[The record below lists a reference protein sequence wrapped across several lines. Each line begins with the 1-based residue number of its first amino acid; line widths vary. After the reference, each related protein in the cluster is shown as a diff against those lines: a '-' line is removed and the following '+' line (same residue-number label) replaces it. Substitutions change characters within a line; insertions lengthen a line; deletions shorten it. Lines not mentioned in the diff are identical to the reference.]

1 MKSPPKDLIVV
12 HIDGGICSQINFISY
27 GLALSHMRGDKV
39 KVKYDISW
47 FREDGKDINGRFV
60 RNWDFPKAFP
70 GLPIEEATDA
80 EIASVK
86 KRHFVDLSEISSP
99 DEISAPAYLGGFPKG
114 CYNLPGIRE
123 LLTEKFSPAL
133 DEPSASVAE
142 EIAKGPA
149 CAIHVRRGDLSIS
162 SVAYGVP
169 CSTEYFA
176 KTIKIV
182 RALEPK
188 ARFYFFSDEPDY
200 VQDVLLPALPSDL
213 DSKIVGFNGSDKGYM
228 DLALIAKC
236 GYVIASIGSLGVYG
250 AFLGGGSLIL
260 PKYSLGCFQSME
272 NVIYLNEDRTLIAL
286 RQRQED
292 RKQIFPGVVR
302 IRWGKRR
309 SLLLFN
315 RIRIDYR

>member
-1 MKSPPKDLIVV
+1 M
-12 HIDGGICSQINFISY
+12 
-27 GLALSHMRGDKV
+27 
-39 KVKYDISW
+39 
-47 FREDGKDINGRFV
+47 
-60 RNWDFPKAFP
+60 
-70 GLPIEEATDA
+70 
-80 EIASVK
+80 
-86 KRHFVDLSEISSP
+86 
-99 DEISAPAYLGGFPKG
+99 
-114 CYNLPGIRE
+114 
-123 LLTEKFSPAL
+123 
-133 DEPSASVAE
+133 AE